1 MSKLSEGDL
10 IVGNGHRVQGR
21 EVLRIDHLDDHYA
34 YCTIPGHIKERT
46 GDNMIRIGRAHI
58 HTDGF
63 ERRIGWD
70 RKVRAGTGN
79 MDRVIAKPSLAR
91 DRVLE
96 LAAARRAEQC
106 V

>member
-10 IVGNGHRVQGR
+10 IVGNGRRVQGR

-46 GDNMIRIGRAHI
+46 GDNMIRIGCAHI

-70 RKVRAGTGN
+70 RKVRGG
-79 MDRVIAKPSLAR
+79 MDKMDMIVAKPSLAC

-106 V
+106 A